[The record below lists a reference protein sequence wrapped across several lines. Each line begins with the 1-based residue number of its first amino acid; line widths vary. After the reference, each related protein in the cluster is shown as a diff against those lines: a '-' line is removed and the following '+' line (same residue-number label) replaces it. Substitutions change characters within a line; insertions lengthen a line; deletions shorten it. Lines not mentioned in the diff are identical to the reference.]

1 MKLLFF
7 IFFGI
12 VVGLNPAFTQTE
24 LNALDE
30 NDERHGVWKK
40 YFEGT
45 DQLRYEG
52 RFEHGKEVGT
62 FSFYCEDC
70 KSQPMLIKKFSTKD
84 NTAEVQF
91 FTGKGKLV
99 SEGKMDGKN
108 RIGEWLFYHKK
119 FKSIMSREH
128 YIDGKLHGKKITY
141 YPNGAITEE
150 ITYVNGIMEGENL
163 YYAPDGTMLKK
174 LKYTNDE
181 LHGEAFYYDA
191 YGNVT
196 IKGYYKEGKKHG
208 LWQYFKNGKL
218 ELEETYPKPLKN

>member
-7 IFFGI
+7 ILFGI
-12 VVGLNPAFTQTE
+12 VAGINAVFTQTE

-52 RFEHGKEVGT
+52 QFEHGKEVGT
-62 FSFYCEDC
+62 FNFYCEDC
-70 KSQPMLIKKFSTKD
+70 KSQPMVIKKFSAKD
-84 NTAEVQF
+84 NTAAVKY
-91 FTGKGKLV
+91 FTIKGKLV
-99 SEGKMDGKN
+99 SEGRMDGKMH
-108 RIGEWLFYHKK
+108 IGEWLFYHKRS
-119 FKSIMSREH
+119 KSIMLREN

-141 YPNGAITEE
+141 YPNGTTTEE
-150 ITYVNGIMEGENL
+150 ITYINGIMEGENL
-163 YYAPDGTMLKK
+163 YYAPDGIMLKK

-181 LHGEAFYYDA
+181 LHGDAFYYDA
-191 YGNVT
+191 QGNVT

-218 ELEETYPKPLKN
+218 EVEETYPKPPKH